1 MSAKSTGDCI
11 ESTNA
16 PLAYKA
22 DGIVTLKTPQL
33 EPPLHGI
40 RVATRALAGMQK
52 EALVA
57 QSFDETVWRMVCDE
71 GPYLNGTDLA
81 PPPLAFFSAGMAS
94 SIAAGVLALAR
105 ERGTELSDLRIVLDN
120 RYSMEGSA
128 IRGTM
133 NAGALPVE
141 LSVSGHVAGQNPNL
155 NSLVFAELAKSPV
168 DALMRNSL
176 VDTFSIV
183 RNSQPIPTGA
193 VEESANPTPDDP
205 VGLFSK
211 HRYVEH
217 RQALTD
223 AVLKLETT
231 ESVFDADHGAGA
243 AMKNIQKR
251 QLHIR
256 SILAVRDDGL
266 REVKVQIFKPIGS
279 VFRFLSDD
287 SSVFGGLGRA
297 PSGLAYVSAGIAF
310 CFMSRH
316 HIRCRRGAHI
326 AGGHAHLYR
335 DDGGSGNYSKVRRH
349 GRANLF
355 SARGVPNV
363 QQITNK
369 NSWSLVHEYS
379 RCWGK
384 NRGHDLNQ
392 HP

>member
-1 MSAKSTGDCI
+1 MSVKSTGDCI
-11 ESTNA
+11 ESANA

-22 DGIVTLKTPQL
+22 EGIVTLKTQQL
-33 EPPLHGI
+33 EPPLHGV

-52 EALVA
+52 EALVT

-279 VFRFLSDD
+279 VFRFLSED

-310 CFMSRH
+310 CFMTQLGRY
-316 HIRCRRGAHI
+316 AHI
-326 AGGHAHLYR
+326 VKKNLDSYGVIQDTTFDVGEGRTLPVDTHTYIETTEDQETTQKYVDMGEQTCFLHGACRMSNKSRIKIAGR
-335 DDGGSGNYSKVRRH
+335 
-349 GRANLF
+349 
-355 SARGVPNV
+355 
-363 QQITNK
+363 
-369 NSWSLVHEYS
+369 
-379 RCWGK
+379 
-384 NRGHDLNQ
+384 
-392 HP
+392 

>member
-1 MSAKSTGDCI
+1 MSVKSTGACI
-11 ESTNA
+11 ESANA

-22 DGIVTLKTPQL
+22 EGIVTLKTQQV
-33 EPPLHGI
+33 EPPLHGV

-52 EALVA
+52 EALVT

-81 PPPLAFFSAGMAS
+81 PPPLAFFSAGMVS
-94 SIAAGVLALAR
+94 SIAAGVLALAK
-105 ERGTELSDLRIVLDN
+105 ERGTELSDLKIVLDN

-133 NAGALPVE
+133 IAGALPVD
-141 LSVSGHVAGQNPNL
+141 LSVSAHVAGQNPNL

-310 CFMSRH
+310 CFMTQLGRY
-316 HIRCRRGAHI
+316 AHI
-326 AGGHAHLYR
+326 VKKNLDSYGVIQDTTFDVGEGRTLPVDTHTYIETTEDQETTQKYVDMGEQTCFL
-335 DDGGSGNYSKVRRH
+335 H
-349 GRANLF
+349 GACRMSNKSRIKIA
-355 SARGVPNV
+355 AR
-363 QQITNK
+363 
-369 NSWSLVHEYS
+369 
-379 RCWGK
+379 
-384 NRGHDLNQ
+384 
-392 HP
+392 

>member
-310 CFMSRH
+310 CFMTQLGRY
-316 HIRCRRGAHI
+316 AHI
-326 AGGHAHLYR
+326 VKKNLDSYGVIQDTTFDVGEGRTLPVDTHTYIETTEDQETTQKYVDMGEQTCFL
-335 DDGGSGNYSKVRRH
+335 H
-349 GRANLF
+349 GACRMSNKSRIKIA
-355 SARGVPNV
+355 AR
-363 QQITNK
+363 
-369 NSWSLVHEYS
+369 
-379 RCWGK
+379 
-384 NRGHDLNQ
+384 
-392 HP
+392 

>member
-1 MSAKSTGDCI
+1 MSVKSTGDCI
-11 ESTNA
+11 ESANA

-22 DGIVTLKTPQL
+22 EGIVTLKTQQL
-33 EPPLHGI
+33 EPPLHGV

-155 NSLVFAELAKSPV
+155 NSVVFAELAKSPV

-310 CFMSRH
+310 CFMTQLGRY
-316 HIRCRRGAHI
+316 AHI
-326 AGGHAHLYR
+326 VKKNLDSYGVIQDTTFDVGEGRTLPVDTHTYIETTEDQETTQKYVDMGEQTCFLHGACRMSNKSRIKIAGR
-335 DDGGSGNYSKVRRH
+335 
-349 GRANLF
+349 
-355 SARGVPNV
+355 
-363 QQITNK
+363 
-369 NSWSLVHEYS
+369 
-379 RCWGK
+379 
-384 NRGHDLNQ
+384 
-392 HP
+392 

>member
-1 MSAKSTGDCI
+1 
-11 ESTNA
+11 
-16 PLAYKA
+16 
-22 DGIVTLKTPQL
+22 
-33 EPPLHGI
+33 
-40 RVATRALAGMQK
+40 
-52 EALVA
+52 
-57 QSFDETVWRMVCDE
+57 
-71 GPYLNGTDLA
+71 
-81 PPPLAFFSAGMAS
+81 
-94 SIAAGVLALAR
+94 
-105 ERGTELSDLRIVLDN
+105 
-120 RYSMEGSA
+120 MEGSA

-133 NAGALPVE
+133 IAGALPVD
-141 LSVSGHVAGQNPNL
+141 LSVSAHVTGQNPNL
-155 NSLVFAELAKSPV
+155 NSLVFAELSKSPV

-231 ESVFDADHGAGA
+231 ESVFDADHGVGA

-310 CFMSRH
+310 CFMTQLGRY
-316 HIRCRRGAHI
+316 AHI
-326 AGGHAHLYR
+326 VKKNLDSYGVIQDTTFDVGEGRTLPVDTHTYIETTEDQETTQKYVDMGEQTCFLHGACRMSNKSRIKIAGR
-335 DDGGSGNYSKVRRH
+335 
-349 GRANLF
+349 
-355 SARGVPNV
+355 
-363 QQITNK
+363 
-369 NSWSLVHEYS
+369 
-379 RCWGK
+379 
-384 NRGHDLNQ
+384 
-392 HP
+392 

>member
-11 ESTNA
+11 ESANA

-94 SIAAGVLALAR
+94 SIAAGILALAE
-105 ERGTELSDLRIVLDN
+105 ERGTELSDFRIVLDN

-128 IRGTM
+128 VRGTM
-133 NAGALPVE
+133 IAGALPVE
-141 LSVSGHVAGQNPNL
+141 LSVSAHVAGQNPNL
-155 NSLVFAELAKSPV
+155 NSLVFTELSESPV
-168 DALMRNSL
+168 DALMRECL

-183 RNSQPIPTGA
+183 RNSRPLPTEVVKA
-193 VEESANPTPDDP
+193 SANPTPDDP
-205 VGLFSK
+205 ASLFSK

-223 AVLKLETT
+223 AILKLETT
-231 ESVFDADHGAGA
+231 KSVFEADHGAGA

-256 SILAVRDDGL
+256 SILAVRNDGL

-279 VFRFLSDD
+279 IFRFLSDN
-287 SSVFGGLGRA
+287 SSAFGGLGRA

-310 CFMSRH
+310 CFMTQLGRYAGIVKKSLDSYGVIQDTTFDVGEGRTLPVDTHAYIQTTEDQETTQKYVDMGEQTCFLHGACRMSNKPRIKITSR
-316 HIRCRRGAHI
+316 
-326 AGGHAHLYR
+326 
-335 DDGGSGNYSKVRRH
+335 
-349 GRANLF
+349 
-355 SARGVPNV
+355 
-363 QQITNK
+363 
-369 NSWSLVHEYS
+369 
-379 RCWGK
+379 
-384 NRGHDLNQ
+384 
-392 HP
+392 

>member
-1 MSAKSTGDCI
+1 MSVKSTGDCI
-11 ESTNA
+11 ESANA

-22 DGIVTLKTPQL
+22 EGIVTLKTQQL
-33 EPPLHGI
+33 EPPLHGV

-52 EALVA
+52 EALVT

-81 PPPLAFFSAGMAS
+81 PPPLAYFSAGMAS

-105 ERGTELSDLRIVLDN
+105 ERGTELSDLEIVLDN

-133 NAGALPVE
+133 IAGALPVD
-141 LSVSGHVAGQNPNL
+141 LSVSAHVAGKNPNL
-155 NSLVFAELAKSPV
+155 NSLVFAELSKSPV

-310 CFMSRH
+310 CFMTQLGRY
-316 HIRCRRGAHI
+316 AHI
-326 AGGHAHLYR
+326 VKKNLDSYGVIQDTTFDVGEGRTLPVDTHTYIETTEDQETTQKYVDMGEQTCFLHGACRLSNKSRIKIAGR
-335 DDGGSGNYSKVRRH
+335 
-349 GRANLF
+349 
-355 SARGVPNV
+355 
-363 QQITNK
+363 
-369 NSWSLVHEYS
+369 
-379 RCWGK
+379 
-384 NRGHDLNQ
+384 
-392 HP
+392 

>member
-1 MSAKSTGDCI
+1 MSANSTGDCI

-168 DALMRNSL
+168 DALMRDNL

-266 REVKVQIFKPIGS
+266 REVKVQIFKPIGDRKS
-279 VFRFLSDD
+279 V
-287 SSVFGGLGRA
+287 V
-297 PSGLAYVSAGIAF
+297 
-310 CFMSRH
+310 
-316 HIRCRRGAHI
+316 
-326 AGGHAHLYR
+326 
-335 DDGGSGNYSKVRRH
+335 
-349 GRANLF
+349 
-355 SARGVPNV
+355 
-363 QQITNK
+363 
-369 NSWSLVHEYS
+369 
-379 RCWGK
+379 
-384 NRGHDLNQ
+384 
-392 HP
+392 

>member
-1 MSAKSTGDCI
+1 MSVKSTGDCI
-11 ESTNA
+11 ESANA

-22 DGIVTLKTPQL
+22 EGIVTLKTQQL

-40 RVATRALAGMQK
+40 RVATRALTGMQK

-81 PPPLAFFSAGMAS
+81 PPPLAYFSAGMAS

-133 NAGALPVE
+133 IAGALPVD
-141 LSVSGHVAGQNPNL
+141 LSVSAHVAGQNPNL

-231 ESVFDADHGAGA
+231 ESVFDADHGVGA

-256 SILAVRDDGL
+256 SILVVRDDGL

-287 SSVFGGLGRA
+287 SLVFGGLGRA

-310 CFMSRH
+310 CFMTQLGRY
-316 HIRCRRGAHI
+316 AHI
-326 AGGHAHLYR
+326 VKKNLDSYGVIQDTTFDVGEGRTLPVDTHTYIETTEDQETTQKYVDMGEQTCFLHGACRMSNKSRIKIAGR
-335 DDGGSGNYSKVRRH
+335 
-349 GRANLF
+349 
-355 SARGVPNV
+355 
-363 QQITNK
+363 
-369 NSWSLVHEYS
+369 
-379 RCWGK
+379 
-384 NRGHDLNQ
+384 
-392 HP
+392 

>member
-1 MSAKSTGDCI
+1 MSVKSTGDCI
-11 ESTNA
+11 ESANA

-22 DGIVTLKTPQL
+22 EGIVTLKTQQL
-33 EPPLHGI
+33 EPPLHGV

-52 EALVA
+52 EALVT

-105 ERGTELSDLRIVLDN
+105 ERGTELSDLRIILDN

-141 LSVSGHVAGQNPNL
+141 LSVSAHVAGQNPNL

-183 RNSQPIPTGA
+183 RNSQRIPTGA

-231 ESVFDADHGAGA
+231 ESVFDADHGVGA

-266 REVKVQIFKPIGS
+266 REVEVQIFKPIGS

-310 CFMSRH
+310 CFMTQLGRY
-316 HIRCRRGAHI
+316 AHI
-326 AGGHAHLYR
+326 VKKNLDSYGVIQDTTFDVSEGRTLPVDTHTYIETTEDQETTQKYVDMGEQTCFL
-335 DDGGSGNYSKVRRH
+335 H
-349 GRANLF
+349 GACRMSNK
-355 SARGVPNV
+355 SRIK
-363 QQITNK
+363 ITG
-369 NSWSLVHEYS
+369 
-379 RCWGK
+379 R
-384 NRGHDLNQ
+384 
-392 HP
+392 

>member
-1 MSAKSTGDCI
+1 MSVKSTGACI
-11 ESTNA
+11 ESANA

-22 DGIVTLKTPQL
+22 EGIVTLKTQQV
-33 EPPLHGI
+33 EPPLHGV

-52 EALVA
+52 EALVT

-133 NAGALPVE
+133 SAGALPVE

-310 CFMSRH
+310 CFMTQLGRY
-316 HIRCRRGAHI
+316 AHI
-326 AGGHAHLYR
+326 VKKNLDSYGVIQDTTFDVGEGRTLPVDTHTYIETTEDQETTQKYVDMGEQTCFLHGACRMSNKSRIKIAGR
-335 DDGGSGNYSKVRRH
+335 
-349 GRANLF
+349 
-355 SARGVPNV
+355 
-363 QQITNK
+363 
-369 NSWSLVHEYS
+369 
-379 RCWGK
+379 
-384 NRGHDLNQ
+384 
-392 HP
+392 

>member
-1 MSAKSTGDCI
+1 MSVNSTGDCI
-11 ESTNA
+11 ESANA

-22 DGIVTLKTPQL
+22 EGIVTLKTQQL
-33 EPPLHGI
+33 EPPLHGV

-266 REVKVQIFKPIGS
+266 QEVKVQIFKPIGS

-310 CFMSRH
+310 CFMTQLGRY
-316 HIRCRRGAHI
+316 AHI
-326 AGGHAHLYR
+326 VKKNLDSYGVIQDTTFDVGEGRTLPVDTHTYIETTEDQETTQKYVDMGEQTCFLHGACRMSNKSRIKIAGR
-335 DDGGSGNYSKVRRH
+335 
-349 GRANLF
+349 
-355 SARGVPNV
+355 
-363 QQITNK
+363 
-369 NSWSLVHEYS
+369 
-379 RCWGK
+379 
-384 NRGHDLNQ
+384 
-392 HP
+392 